1 MSYGFCYRYN
11 RPKYFTG
18 TFDAFVKISKVEGIT
33 SLWSGLSPTLV
44 LVSNLFNKLRV
55 FNLA

>member
-1 MSYGFCYRYN
+1 MLYGFCYRYN

-44 LVSNLFNKLRV
+44 LV
-55 FNLA
+55 